1 MLRRRKYY
9 VIYPEY
15 FDKGRSRNQGRR
27 VPLSKAFENPSLP
40 RIAKAC
46 QLLGLEYRKE
56 PDKAFPSNWWNKQGR
71 LLIRIDKK
79 DKVPKEKL
87 IKEIAEK
94 ARKLVPKKKK
104 TVGKK
109 KEVKTAVK
117 TTRAKSIS
125 ARKKKR
131 AKK

>member
-27 VPLSKAFENPSLP
+27 IPLSKAIENPSLP

-56 PDKAFPSNWWNKQGR
+56 PEKAFPSNWWNKQGR
-71 LLIRIDKK
+71 LLIKIDKK
-79 DKVPKEKL
+79 NKVPKEKL
-87 IKEIAEK
+87 IKDIAEK

-104 TVGKK
+104 TAVTKKDGK
-109 KEVKTAVK
+109 TTIK

-125 ARKKKR
+125 ARKKNR
-131 AKK
+131 TKK